1 MNRTRLMAITIVTTI
16 LMAGCNKDNSQPLQP
31 EDNQTTL
38 NITGGIHALTR
49 AHDAVWDTGDAIGI
63 FMFATGTTIISE
75 EAENRKYV
83 TADGNG
89 KFSPANTTPNDQT
102 IYLPLTGNTDF
113 MAYYPWQKITS
124 NGESYFYAVDVS
136 GQTTQKNIDLM
147 AAGKVTGRNKDHA
160 DVAFEFTHK
169 LVKIMLT
176 DITNSDGLT
185 ATDLQGL
192 TVKLTNQYTRGA
204 YDVVQGGEVTVNT
217 TEAKGEIP
225 LLVATNSTSAEA
237 IVLPAAST
245 AGMELVFTLANG
257 EAFRWAVNKAT
268 NSQEFISGKKYC
280 YKIIISRSGLH
291 VTSTI
296 NDWIAG
302 NGNDGE
308 GGTAE

>member
-1 MNRTRLMAITIVTTI
+1 MSRTGLMAITIAATT

-49 AHDAVWDTGDAIGI
+49 AHDAAWDTGDAIGV
-63 FMFATGTTIISE
+63 FMFSTGTTNISE

-83 TADGNG
+83 TADGSG
-89 KFSPANTTPNDQT
+89 KFGPASTPDDQT
-102 IYLPLTGNTDF
+102 IYLPLTGETDF
-113 MAYYPWQKITS
+113 VAYYPWQKITA
-124 NGESYFYAVDVS
+124 NEGSYLYAVDVS
-136 GQTTQKNIDLM
+136 DQTTQKNIDLM
-147 AAGKVTGRNKDHA
+147 AAAKVTGKDKDHA
-160 DVAFEFTHK
+160 NVAFEFTHK
-169 LVKIMLT
+169 LVKIILT

-192 TVKLTNQYTRGA
+192 TVKLTNQHTRAA

-217 TEAKGEIP
+217 TGAKGEIP

-291 VTSTI
+291 ATSTI
-296 NDWIAG
+296 NDWITG